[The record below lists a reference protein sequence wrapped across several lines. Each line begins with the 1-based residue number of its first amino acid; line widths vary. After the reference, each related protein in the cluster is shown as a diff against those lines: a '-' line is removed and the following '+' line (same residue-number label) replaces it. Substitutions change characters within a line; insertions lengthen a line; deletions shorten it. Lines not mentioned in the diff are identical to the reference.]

1 METSNSFLEKINNWL
16 KNSLSLKLIT
26 ITFLMLI
33 LLIPASMIKSI
44 ITERQYL
51 RESTISEVSQKWA
64 NRQNINGPVM
74 TIPLTYEE
82 KVDKDEIRDYMK
94 YLHILPEDLQI
105 DGTIDP
111 TRLRR
116 SIYEIVVYESA
127 LSIKGNFKINK
138 SIDKNNLKRINY
150 DQAFITMGVSDLRGI
165 QNQMKLQWNDTE
177 LEVEPGSKIPEIIR
191 SGVTIALPDL
201 SDLVDSTF
209 DFGLDIDLQGSQ
221 NISFTPL
228 GKTTDINISSEWPD
242 PSFNGSFLPDERD
255 VTEAGFSAQWKVL
268 QLNRNYPQSWIGN
281 DYSNNIKSSSFGIDL
296 ILPLN
301 DYLKSTRAAKYA
313 AMTIALTFLIFFVI
327 EILNHRKI
335 HPFQYTLVGFA
346 LLLFYILLISISE
359 HLNFNM
365 AYFISSIIV
374 VGMITLYSMSV
385 FKKNKLSILLMA
397 ILSSLYGFVFTT
409 MQLTEYALLMGSIG
423 LAVILG
429 LTMYFTK
436 NINWYKLN
444 EVKS

>member
-82 KVDKDEIRDYMK
+82 KVDKDEIRDYIK

-127 LSIKGNFKINK
+127 LSLKGAFKINK

>member
-82 KVDKDEIRDYMK
+82 KVDKDEIRDYIK

-127 LSIKGNFKINK
+127 LSLKGNFKINK